1 MSNLSK
7 QNPLFLPVQYQGEL
21 YFTSQYFHQQYHANK
36 PEGGKYSKLAD
47 FNRLIR
53 SIETYQNYVDRS
65 DIIDL
70 EYKPLKALT
79 DALFAPVKEIFKASN
94 YNPIMLINATAQI
107 ALTHHLD
114 DEVSKSISVA
124 ANESTAKRQ
133 PKNSLAPMKDAVWFL
148 KEAAKML
155 RMSETS
161 VNRGMQVIAE
171 AYDLPNNTL
180 PAYSMEG
187 LTKCL
192 GDLLK
197 DHGVNLSAVA
207 ANKILEK
214 LGYIQ
219 SLERRSTGNTVKTF
233 KSITESGLEFGRN
246 ETPPESPNQTQPRW
260 YVAKFSELAVLITN
274 GAGVKS

>member
-1 MSNLSK
+1 MNLSK
-7 QNPLFLPVQYQGEL
+7 QYPLFLPVKYQGEL

-36 PEGGKYSKLAD
+36 PDGGKYSKLAD

-53 SIETYQNYVDRS
+53 SIETYQNYIDRN
-65 DIIDL
+65 DIVEIKSKIDIDL
-70 EYKPLKALT
+70 GGSETHNLRLAYN
-79 DALFAPVKEIFKASN
+79 SN
-94 YNPIMLINATAQI
+94 NYAHIMLINATAQI

-114 DEVSKSISVA
+114 DEVSKSISVT

-133 PKNSLAPMKDAVWFL
+133 PKNNLAPMKDAVWFL

-155 RMSETS
+155 RLSETS

-274 GAGVKS
+274 GSVVKS